1 MSKKQHKNYRK
12 FIQWKAQRNVE
23 KNSFLYKDEE
33 LFMKERE
40 IKTLD
45 SKYNDYNGQFQ
56 GRVLNVE
63 QWGKYGVVSNPDGFG
78 RIMEYPNK
86 RFVLMTEERYYKE
99 FCQLDHMIN
108 DRAYMR
114 YLREF
119 VSTSQTTD
127 EGITEHKSI
136 IELWCKVRDITLNG
150 LFEGFPE
157 HQGYSVKS
165 GSHLTAFELDKL
177 KSFRKDYVKFNTDDD
192 DELFHIEGELED
204 LNDIEEW
211 EYRQEL
217 DNFYV
222 EHDDDELPF

>member
-1 MSKKQHKNYRK
+1 MSKHQKRHKNYRK
-12 FIQWKAQRNVE
+12 FLEWKAQRD
-23 KNSFLYKDEE
+23 KDNKE
-33 LFMKERE
+33 LFMVSRE

-114 YLREF
+114 YCREF
-119 VSTSQTTD
+119 VSTSQTT
-127 EGITEHKSI
+127 
-136 IELWCKVRDITLNG
+136 KVRGIDSPTRI
-150 LFEGFPE
+150 F
-157 HQGYSVKS
+157 S
-165 GSHLTAFELDKL
+165 
-177 KSFRKDYVKFNTDDD
+177 
-192 DELFHIEGELED
+192 DEQNLPRD
-204 LNDIEEW
+204 LIP
-211 EYRQEL
+211 
-217 DNFYV
+217 DNFCS
-222 EHDDDELPF
+222 LILSWRS

>member
-1 MSKKQHKNYRK
+1 MSKHQKRHKNYRK
-12 FIQWKAQRNVE
+12 FLEWKAQRD
-23 KNSFLYKDEE
+23 KDNKE
-33 LFMKERE
+33 LFMVSRE

-114 YLREF
+114 YCREF

>member
-1 MSKKQHKNYRK
+1 MTD
-12 FIQWKAQRNVE
+12 E
-23 KNSFLYKDEE
+23 K
-33 LFMKERE
+33 
-40 IKTLD
+40 
-45 SKYNDYNGQFQ
+45 
-56 GRVLNVE
+56 
-63 QWGKYGVVSNPDGFG
+63 
-78 RIMEYPNK
+78 
-86 RFVLMTEERYYKE
+86 YYKE

-177 KSFRKDYVKFNTDDD
+177 KSFRKDYVKFNKD
-192 DELFHIEGELED
+192 DEQLFHIEGELVD

-217 DNFYV
+217 DNYYV
-222 EHDDDELPF
+222 DDHILDDDELPF

>member
-1 MSKKQHKNYRK
+1 MSKHQKRHKNYRK
-12 FIQWKAQRNVE
+12 FLEWKAQRD
-23 KNSFLYKDEE
+23 KDNIE
-33 LFMKERE
+33 LFMVSRE

-114 YLREF
+114 YCREF

>member
-1 MSKKQHKNYRK
+1 MSKKRHKNYRK
-12 FIQWKAQRNVE
+12 FLEWKAQRD
-23 KNSFLYKDEE
+23 KDNKE
-33 LFMKERE
+33 LFMVSRE

-45 SKYNDYNGQFQ
+45 SKYNDYNGQYK

-63 QWGKYGVVSNPDGFG
+63 QWGRYGVVSNPDGFG
-78 RIMEYPNK
+78 RVMNYPDK

-114 YLREF
+114 YCREF

-217 DNFYV
+217 DNYYV
-222 EHDDDELPF
+222 DDHILDDDELPF

>member
-1 MSKKQHKNYRK
+1 MSKHQKRHKNYRK
-12 FIQWKAQRNVE
+12 FLEWKAQRD
-23 KNSFLYKDEE
+23 KDNKE
-33 LFMKERE
+33 LFMVSRE

-78 RIMEYPNK
+78 RIMEYPDK

-114 YLREF
+114 YCREF

-150 LFEGFPE
+150 LFEGFPK
-157 HQGYSVKS
+157 HKGCSVVS
-165 GSHLTAFELDKL
+165 GSHLTAFEFDKL
-177 KSFRKDYVKFNTDDD
+177 KSFRKDYVVFNTNND
-192 DELFHIEGELED
+192 DELFHIEGELMD

-217 DNFYV
+217 DNYYV
-222 EHDDDELPF
+222 DEPDDELPF

>member
-1 MSKKQHKNYRK
+1 MSKHQKRHKNYRK
-12 FIQWKAQRNVE
+12 FLDWKAQRDKHN
-23 KNSFLYKDEE
+23 KE
-33 LFMKERE
+33 LFMVSRE

-78 RIMEYPNK
+78 RIMEYPDK

-114 YLREF
+114 YCREF

>member
-1 MSKKQHKNYRK
+1 MSKKRHKNYRK
-12 FIQWKAQRNVE
+12 FLEWKAQRD
-23 KNSFLYKDEE
+23 KDNKE
-33 LFMKERE
+33 LFMVSRE

-114 YLREF
+114 YCREF

-222 EHDDDELPF
+222 EHNDDELPF

>member
-1 MSKKQHKNYRK
+1 MSKHQKRHKNYRK
-12 FIQWKAQRNVE
+12 FLDWKAQRDKHN
-23 KNSFLYKDEE
+23 KE
-33 LFMKERE
+33 LFMVSRE

-114 YLREF
+114 YCREF